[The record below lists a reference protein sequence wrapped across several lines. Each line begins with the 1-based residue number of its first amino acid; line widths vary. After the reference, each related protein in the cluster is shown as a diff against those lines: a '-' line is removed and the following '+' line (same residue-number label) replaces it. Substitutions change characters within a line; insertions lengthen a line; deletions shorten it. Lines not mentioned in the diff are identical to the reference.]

1 MKGLPREWWRLEVSK
16 PWNLKGQG
24 RIQVTLERRWGGEDV
39 NLPLLAWNFL
49 LQSKNCA
56 GFTIFNSWNRL
67 FSSRHHKFQPP
78 HCADEEI
85 QAQGLAE
92 VTPQVVK

>member
-1 MKGLPREWWRLEVSK
+1 MEVGSIKTMEPQGARENPGDIGEEV
-16 PWNLKGQG
+16 
-24 RIQVTLERRWGGEDV
+24 GGEDV